1 MNPVFTTVGSVSPGP
16 RRGIR
21 IVILV
26 APRGVLAWVYCGEHR
41 QIIKI
46 GNVMRG
52 HVVRGRRYITSF

>member
-1 MNPVFTTVGSVSPGP
+1 MSSVITTVGSASPGP
-16 RRGIR
+16 TGGVR

-26 APRGVLAWVYCGEHR
+26 APRGVLAWIDGGEHR

-46 GNVMRG
+46 GNVMRE